1 MKSRLTQV
9 LLAAALVAPLFIGA
23 AMAQPSAGP
32 GPNAASSEP
41 NPANSL
47 PRGATTGQTN
57 PMPNDGRIVLQ
68 PQQGMDPAP
77 MATTQRRMTRR
88 QMARA
93 RHRARRAPMH
103 SRSTATSRALPG
115 NSSGPVAGA
124 PSAGA
129 GSLSNAS
136 PR

>member
-1 MKSRLTQV
+1 MKSRLTQ
-9 LLAAALVAPLFIGA
+9 LLMAAALVAPLSVGA
-23 AMAQPSAGP
+23 AVAQPSGGP

-57 PMPNDGRIVLQ
+57 PMPNDGRIVLS
-68 PQQGMDPAP
+68 PQRGMDPAP
-77 MATTQRRMTRR
+77 TAETQRPMTRR

-93 RHRARRAPMH
+93 RHRARHTQMR
-103 SRSTATSRALPG
+103 SRSTATSPALPG
-115 NSSGPVAGA
+115 ASSGSVAGA
-124 PSAGA
+124 PSAGP
-129 GSLSNAS
+129 GSMSNSS